1 MVTIRQIRAAAREIA
16 RQFRPRRITLF
27 GSYARG
33 NPSKDS
39 DVDLLILMEGRQVH
53 DKALQIRRRIDFGFL
68 LTCWSVRP
76 ANCDSGLR
84 GATVSWWKSRRT
96 GRFSM
101 KRLTREWA
109 QKAEGEFHTAQRETR
124 TRNYPITIVLASTL
138 SSA

>member
-53 DKALQIRRRIDFGFL
+53 DKALQIRRRIDFGFPVDL
-68 LTCWSVRP
+68 LVRSP
-76 ANCDSGLR
+76 SELRQRIAWGDGFLVEIEKNGKVLYEASDPRVGSKGRGGL
-84 GATVSWWKSRRT
+84 SHRT
-96 GRFSM
+96 
-101 KRLTREWA
+101 A
-109 QKAEGEFHTAQRETR
+109 
-124 TRNYPITIVLASTL
+124 RNSDKKTTQLR
-138 SSA
+138 